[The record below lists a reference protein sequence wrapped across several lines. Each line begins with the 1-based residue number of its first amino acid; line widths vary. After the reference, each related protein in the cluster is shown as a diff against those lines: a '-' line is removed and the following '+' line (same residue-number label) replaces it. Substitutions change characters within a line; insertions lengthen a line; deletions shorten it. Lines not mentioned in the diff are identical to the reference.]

1 MIRPPDG
8 LAIHD
13 AVARLKSGGLV
24 GLPTETVYGLAADAF
39 NAEACA
45 RIFEVKARP
54 TFDPLIVHL
63 AEASWLPR
71 VADLAALSLARRTLL
86 ERLVARF
93 WPGPL
98 TLVLPKAAAL
108 PAIVTSG
115 LATVAVRVP
124 AHPVALAL
132 LRALDRPVA
141 APSANRF
148 GELSPTRPQHVVL
161 GLGEA
166 VGLVLDGGPCA
177 VGVESTIVDLSGP
190 EPQLLRPGGLPRE
203 LIEELLGG
211 ALASGPAVLE
221 RPLAP
226 GQLASHYAPSTPLHL
241 LDGPAPHDGGAEDWG
256 LLCFQAPPAHHHYG
270 AVEALSPGG
279 NLAESAARLFD
290 CLHRLDGRR
299 LRGLDAEPV
308 PALGLGLAIMDRLK
322 KAAVKAGA

>member
-1 MIRPPDG
+1 MIRFPDS
-8 LAIHD
+8 LAIHE

-71 VADLAALSLARRTLL
+71 VADLAALSQARRTLL
-86 ERLVARF
+86 QRLVARF

-98 TLVLPKAAAL
+98 TLVLPKAAAV

-115 LATVAVRVP
+115 LMTVAVRVP

-132 LRALDRPVA
+132 LRALDRPLA

-190 EPQLLRPGGLPRE
+190 EPRLLRPGGLPRE
-203 LIEELLGG
+203 TLEEELGT
-211 ALASGPAVLE
+211 ALASAVAVLE

-226 GQLASHYAPSTPLHL
+226 GQLASHYAPSTPLRL
-241 LDGPAPHDGGAEDWG
+241 LSGPARPDDGADSLG
-256 LLCFQAPPAHHHYG
+256 LLCFQGPPGHHHYG
-270 AVEALSPGG
+270 AVEVLSPSGS
-279 NLAESAARLFD
+279 LAEAAARLFD
-290 CLHRLDGRR
+290 CLHRLDGQR
-299 LRGLDAEPV
+299 LEGIEAEPV
-308 PALGLGLAIMDRLK
+308 APLGLGLAILDRLT
-322 KAAVKAGA
+322 KAAAGSR